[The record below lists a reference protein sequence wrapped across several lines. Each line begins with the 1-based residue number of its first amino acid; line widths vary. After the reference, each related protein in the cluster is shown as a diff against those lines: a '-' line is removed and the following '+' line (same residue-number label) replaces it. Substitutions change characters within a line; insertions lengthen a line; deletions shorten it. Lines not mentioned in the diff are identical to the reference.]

1 MTTDQ
6 NQKVCSPQL
15 LQDPLLQSQ
24 VLVSVLLHQR
34 PLPLDRVVL
43 TPHGLAE
50 FNTDFLLRSLQL
62 GPQSFLVL
70 ELQGQN
76 TQTNV
81 IHREGGWQDRAL
93 IGGVT
98 LSPAAV
104 SSGAAAA

>member
-81 IHREGGWQDRAL
+81 IHTHTYTERVVGRTG
-93 IGGVT
+93 
-98 LSPAAV
+98 P
-104 SSGAAAA
+104 